1 MDKRHGDGTTFS
13 FADGH
18 VEYWKWEDPRTVPWG
33 LKMKSCFDPL
43 DATGQSGY
51 YQNHDWRLG
60 PVRLLY
66 GIQHN
71 HSHKPI
77 RCAL

>member
-43 DATGQSGY
+43 EGHLATQPDNPDITKTMIGVWG
-51 YQNHDWRLG
+51 R
-60 PVRLLY
+60 
-66 GIQHN
+66 
-71 HSHKPI
+71 
-77 RCAL
+77 